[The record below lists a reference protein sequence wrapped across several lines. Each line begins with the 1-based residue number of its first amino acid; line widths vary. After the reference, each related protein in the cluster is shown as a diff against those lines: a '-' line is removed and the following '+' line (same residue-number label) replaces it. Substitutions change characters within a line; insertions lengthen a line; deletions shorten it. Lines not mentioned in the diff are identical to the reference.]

1 MEKLAESMKKTVPS
15 LIMVTLGAVIAAFAV
30 GVFLVPA
37 EILDGGVVG
46 VSIIISALSGLPL
59 SVLTFVLNVP
69 FLLLGLKSLGKRFL
83 FTGVW
88 SMALFS
94 VTLHVFESMA
104 LDLDIDPILH
114 CVFGGVMLGFGVGL
128 VLRGGGCLDG
138 TEIVALLL
146 SRKTRLSVGQIVF
159 GFNIVIYTTAGFV
172 FQWNSALFSLL
183 AYFLSFKVIDMVE
196 QGLEQ
201 AKSVMIIT
209 DDGRAMAD
217 AIYQRLGR
225 TCTMMEGAG
234 RISGAKSVLYCVV
247 TRVELSTMRRIIGE
261 ADGSAF
267 VAISDISEIVGTHI
281 KRRPPAAPKKGSEPL
296 PQPAPAG
303 AKSEEN
309 RDGENDSE
317 KI

>member
-1 MEKLAESMKKTVPS
+1 MEKLTEMMKKTVPS
-15 LIMVTLGAVIAAFAV
+15 LLMVSLGAVIAAFAV
-30 GVFLVPA
+30 AVLLVPA

-83 FTGVW
+83 ATGIG

-94 VTLHVFESMA
+94 VMLHIFEEMETG
-104 LDLDIDPILH
+104 LELDPILH
-114 CVFGGVMLGFGVGL
+114 CVFGGVLLGFGVGL

-138 TEIVALLL
+138 TEIVALLI
-146 SRKTRLSVGQIVF
+146 SRKTHLSVGQIVF
-159 GFNIVIYTTAGFV
+159 GFNVVIYGTAGL
-172 FQWNSALFSLL
+172 LFGWDRAMYSLMT
-183 AYFLSFKVIDMVE
+183 YFLSFKVIDMVE

-209 DDGRAMAD
+209 DDGKAMAD
-217 AIYQRLGR
+217 AIYKQLGR

-247 TRVELSTMRRIIGE
+247 TRVELSAMRRIISE

-267 VAISDISEIVGTHI
+267 VTISDISEIVGNHI
-281 KRRPPAAPKKGSEPL
+281 KRQPPAAVKKDEAAEEKKG
-296 PQPAPAG
+296 
-303 AKSEEN
+303 
-309 RDGENDSE
+309 
-317 KI
+317 

>member
-1 MEKLAESMKKTVPS
+1 MEHFAETMKKTVPS
-15 LIMVTLGAVIAAFAV
+15 LLMVSVGAVIAAFAV
-30 GVFLVPA
+30 AVFLVPA
-37 EILDGGVVG
+37 DILDGGIVG

-83 FTGVW
+83 ATGIW

-94 VTLHVFESMA
+94 LMLHFFESMETG
-104 LDLDIDPILH
+104 LELDPILH
-114 CVFGGVMLGFGVGL
+114 CVFGGVLLGFGVGL

-146 SRKTRLSVGQIVF
+146 SKKTRLSVGQIVF
-159 GFNIVIYTTAGFV
+159 GFNILIYGTAGFV
-172 FQWNSALFSLL
+172 FQWNSALFSLM

-209 DDGRAMAD
+209 DDGQAMAD
-217 AIYQRLGR
+217 AIYQRMGR

-267 VAISDISEIVGTHI
+267 VTISDISEIVGNHI
-281 KRRPPAAPKKGSEPL
+281 KRHPPVPPKKEALS
-296 PQPAPAG
+296 G
-303 AKSEEN
+303 AENAEFPELKKEE
-309 RDGENDSE
+309 GPEA
-317 KI
+317 K

>member
-1 MEKLAESMKKTVPS
+1 MENFTETMKKTVPS
-15 LIMVTLGAVIAAFAV
+15 LLMVSIGAVIAAFAV
-30 GVFLVPA
+30 AVFLVPA
-37 EILDGGVVG
+37 DILDGGIVG

-83 FTGVW
+83 ATGVW

-94 VTLHVFESMA
+94 VMLYFFES
-104 LDLDIDPILH
+104 LEIGLELDPILH
-114 CVFGGVMLGFGVGL
+114 CVFGGVLLGFGVGL

-146 SRKTRLSVGQIVF
+146 SKKTRLSVGQIVF
-159 GFNIVIYTTAGFV
+159 GFNVLIYGTAGFV
-172 FQWNSALFSLL
+172 FQWNSALFSLM

-247 TRVELSTMRRIIGE
+247 TRVELSTIRRIIGE

-267 VAISDISEIVGTHI
+267 VAIGDISEIVGNHI
-281 KRRPPAAPKKGSEPL
+281 KRRPTVPPREEAPPEAEKPAAQEEKKE
-296 PQPAPAG
+296 APPE
-303 AKSEEN
+303 AK
-309 RDGENDSE
+309 
-317 KI
+317 

>member
-1 MEKLAESMKKTVPS
+1 MEKLTEAMKKTVPS
-15 LIMVTLGAVIAAFAV
+15 LLMVSIGAIIAAFAV
-30 GVFLVPA
+30 AVFLVPA
-37 EILDGGVVG
+37 DILDGGVVG

-69 FLLLGLKSLGKRFL
+69 FLLLGLKTLGRRFL
-83 FTGVW
+83 VTGIC

-94 VTLHVFESMA
+94 VMLHVFESMEIG
-104 LDLDIDPILH
+104 LEIDPILH

-159 GFNIVIYTTAGFV
+159 GFNIVIYGTAGFV

-209 DDGRAMAD
+209 EDGQALAD

-247 TRVELSTMRRIIGE
+247 TRVELSTMRRIVSE

-267 VAISDISEIVGTHI
+267 VTISDISEIVGNHI
-281 KRRPPAAPKKGSEPL
+281 KRRPPAAPKKEEAPEGKKQEP
-296 PQPAPAG
+296 QA
-303 AKSEEN
+303 EEIKK
-309 RDGENDSE
+309 E
-317 KI
+317 